1 MTWIGL
7 LIGITL
13 GVLLYRYYAR
23 WILRDLLRKV
33 RPVPQRLGPLFPT
46 LHSLYHAMRDQVASL
61 QGQAR
66 QLADSLE
73 AMQAIF
79 RHLGTPFLIVDAEG
93 RLTFWNPAAQQLL
106 SLPAPSDTTGPVYY
120 WMADFDAFMQERL
133 QRLLKN
139 PENAQWLWDRSED
152 RNTYEVTA
160 WVLQTNPL
168 QVALLIVNR
177 SVEVRLSQ
185 YKAEVIAQLT
195 HDLRTPVTALTQA
208 IELLRQHPSPPEW
221 AEVVDIIERQ
231 VRRLQQFVE
240 RVEALYQTERP
251 EPVEPPQVVSLS
263 EVLHRVVR
271 DLEASYRSKG
281 VTIRADIAPD
291 VCVRGWPQWLETLC
305 VNLLDNALKFSMH
318 GQQVWVRLVRQDGQA
333 VLTVR
338 DEGPGIP
345 PDEQARIFDRFF
357 RGRWAV
363 QTGMPGSGLGLSIVK
378 HIVLRH
384 GGQVQVRSTLG
395 AGTEF
400 IVTLPLSE
408 GDKAVRQ

>member
-1 MTWIGL
+1 MTAWVGL
-7 LIGITL
+7 LVGIAL

-61 QGQAR
+61 QGRAR
-66 QLADSLE
+66 QLADALQ
-73 AMQAIF
+73 ATQAIF
-79 RHLGTPFLIVDAEG
+79 HHLGTPFLVIDGEG
-93 RLTFWNPAAQQLL
+93 RLMFWNPAAQQVL
-106 SLPAPSDTTGPVYY
+106 SLPVPRDTTGPVYY

-133 QRLLKN
+133 QRLLKH
-139 PENAQWLWDRSED
+139 PEDVQWLWDRSGD

-160 WVLQTNPL
+160 RVLQTNPL

-177 SVEVRLSQ
+177 SIEIRLSQ

-195 HDLRTPVTALTQA
+195 HDLRTPVTTLTQA
-208 IELLRQHPSPPEW
+208 VELLRQAPGPPEW
-221 AEVVDIIERQ
+221 AEVMDIMERQ

-263 EVLHRVVR
+263 EVLRRVVR
-271 DLEASYRSKG
+271 DLEAAYQSKHIT
-281 VTIRADIAPD
+281 VQADIAPG
-291 VCVRGWPQWLETLC
+291 VCVRGWPQWVETLC

-318 GQQVWVRLVRQDGQA
+318 GRRVWVRLARQDGQA

-345 PDEQARIFDRFF
+345 PDEQARVFDRFF

-363 QTGMPGSGLGLSIVK
+363 QMGVPGSGLGLSIVK
-378 HIVLRH
+378 HVVLRH

-400 IVTLPLSE
+400 TVTLP
-408 GDKAVRQ
+408 AV